1 MHLVKPVC
9 LGLLGCA
16 VTASAAL
23 AATVVATNGDDRIH
37 GTSSVDTI
45 FGMGGD
51 DRIVAGDGDDTVFG
65 DGSCPPGSQ
74 DPSYCQTGETGR
86 DGHDTIIGGDGN
98 DTLYGQGGDDTIIG
112 GEGDDTIVGGSGNDT
127 IIGGDGNDTIYARDG
142 QKDTVNC
149 GSGYDRVVADQIDR
163 VARDCESV
171 SRG

>member
-1 MHLVKPVC
+1 MHLVKSLC
-9 LGLLGCA
+9 LGPLVCT
-16 VTASAAL
+16 VTAPAAL

-51 DRIVAGDGDDTVFG
+51 DRIVAGDGDDT
-65 DGSCPPGSQ
+65 
-74 DPSYCQTGETGR
+74 
-86 DGHDTIIGGDGN
+86 
-98 DTLYGQGGDDTIIG
+98 
-112 GEGDDTIVGGSGNDT
+112 
-127 IIGGDGNDTIYARDG
+127 IYARDG